1 MVVGSRRSKKEVAVK
16 YDISTFV
23 GGKTIE
29 FMKDI
34 PDPFVRHVIYIGW
47 KDLLRGLWRRGLEV
61 QITVSGDKEAI
72 QKVMRND
79 QL

>member
-16 YDISTFV
+16 YNISTFV

-34 PDPFVRHVIYIGW
+34 PDPFVRHIIHIGW
-47 KDLLRGLWRRGLEV
+47 KDLLWGIWKRGLEV
-61 QITVSGDKEAI
+61 QITVNGDEEAI
-72 QKVMRND
+72 RKVMRND